1 MSASRQKKLRKQQQN
16 SCAPATP
23 EKKGMSKG
31 LKKLLCVVGVIAL
44 VAIIFFSA
52 LVVTDSFAK
61 YTTAATIGD
70 RDLSGPEIS
79 YWLSDTYA
87 EEQSYM
93 SYLIDTELPLSEQT
107 CPEDGFDTWYD
118 YMLDLALTKAASTYA
133 VYDEAVA
140 AGVDLS
146 EESQATVD
154 SQLNMI
160 ETYCTLYGF
169 GTADSF
175 LAANYGAGCTM
186 DSYEDYLTVNTLAQ
200 QYVTDKYAEAEYT
213 DEELDAYYAENAD
226 DVDVVSYRVFELFAE
241 TTTDENGETVVT
253 EEAMAIAEEK
263 AIAMAEASKGSE
275 ETFLQLAK
283 ENTAEELRESYDAD
297 VNTKAPNTVKGQTSE
312 ALRDWFCDDMR
323 AAGDTYIAENDDA
336 TGFYVILYVG
346 DVDMSIHLPAVRHIL
361 IQPEQDEEGN
371 LTEDAWAAAE
381 EKANALLEE
390 YLAGEQTDEAFAAL
404 ADANTSDT
412 GSTGNGGLYEDIT
425 PGQMVDTFDAWCFDP
440 TRAAGD
446 TGVIETSYGY
456 HVMYFKALS
465 EDTYKDLSIVAA
477 KRNSDYTQWEE
488 SMEADV
494 TYTIENTKYIPVI

>member
-1 MSASRQKKLRKQQQN
+1 
-16 SCAPATP
+16 
-23 EKKGMSKG
+23 
-31 LKKLLCVVGVIAL
+31 
-44 VAIIFFSA
+44 
-52 LVVTDSFAK
+52 
-61 YTTAATIGD
+61 
-70 RDLSGPEIS
+70 
-79 YWLSDTYA
+79 
-87 EEQSYM
+87 
-93 SYLIDTELPLSEQT
+93 
-107 CPEDGFDTWYD
+107 
-118 YMLDLALTKAASTYA
+118 
-133 VYDEAVA
+133 
-140 AGVDLS
+140 
-146 EESQATVD
+146 
-154 SQLNMI
+154 
-160 ETYCTLYGF
+160 
-169 GTADSF
+169 
-175 LAANYGAGCTM
+175 
-186 DSYEDYLTVNTLAQ
+186 
-200 QYVTDKYAEAEYT
+200 
-213 DEELDAYYAENAD
+213 
-226 DVDVVSYRVFELFAE
+226 
-241 TTTDENGETVVT
+241 
-253 EEAMAIAEEK
+253 
-263 AIAMAEASKGSE
+263 
-275 ETFLQLAK
+275 
-283 ENTAEELRESYDAD
+283 
-297 VNTKAPNTVKGQTSE
+297 
-312 ALRDWFCDDMR
+312 MR

-336 TGFYVILYVG
+336 TGFYVIFYVG

-371 LTEDAWAAAE
+371 LTEEAWAAAE